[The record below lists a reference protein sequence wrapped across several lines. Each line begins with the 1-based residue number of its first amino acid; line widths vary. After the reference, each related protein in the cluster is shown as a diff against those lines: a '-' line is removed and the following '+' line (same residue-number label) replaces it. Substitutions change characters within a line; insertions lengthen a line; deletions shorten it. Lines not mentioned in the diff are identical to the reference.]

1 MTPELFPP
9 DLGATG
15 PGVERV
21 SLGEGAVLLRGAAL
35 AAANE
40 LAAAVE
46 RIAARAPFRRMV
58 TPGGFTMSVA
68 MTNCGDC
75 GWVTDRDG
83 YRYVKVDPLSGHKWP
98 AMPDVLLHCATT
110 AAAEAG
116 FPGFEPDACLVN
128 RYEPGARLSLH
139 QDRDERDLTQPVV
152 SISLGL
158 PAIFQFGGLKRADPL
173 RRVPLVHGDVVVW
186 GGPAR
191 LRYHGVPTLKDGE
204 HPLLGRQRINFTLR
218 RAL

>member
-83 YRYVKVDPLSGHKWP
+83 YRYAKVDPLSGHKWP

-139 QDRDERDLTQPVV
+139 RDRDERDLTQPVV

>member
-1 MTPELFPP
+1 MTPELFPS

-83 YRYVKVDPLSGHKWP
+83 YRYAKVDPLSGHKWP

-116 FPGFEPDACLVN
+116 FRGFEPDACLVN

-158 PAIFQFGGLKRADPL
+158 PAIFQFGGLTRPDPL
-173 RRVPLVHGDVVVW
+173 RKVPLVHGDVVVW

-191 LRYHGVPTLKDGE
+191 LRYHGVPALKDGE